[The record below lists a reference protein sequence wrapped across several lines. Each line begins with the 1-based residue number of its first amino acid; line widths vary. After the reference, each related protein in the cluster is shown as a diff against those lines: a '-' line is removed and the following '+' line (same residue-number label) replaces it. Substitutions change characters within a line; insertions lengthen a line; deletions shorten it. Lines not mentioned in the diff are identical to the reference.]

1 MLRKNLVI
9 LPHHASALDMTAIR
23 AWGTPVILETRSL
36 YADETERFDRIAAS
50 VPDFLNNFRY
60 NPERDFVLLG
70 GDRAIVGIVQ
80 AEIAARYGRMR
91 MLKWDNHN
99 QAYYEVWWR
108 VKQS

>member
-9 LPHHASALDMTAIR
+9 LPHHASALDLDAIH
-23 AWGTPVILETRSL
+23 AWGEPVTLERKSI

-50 VPDFLNNFRY
+50 VPDFLTNCKY
-60 NPERDFVLLG
+60 DPDEDFVLLG
-70 GDRAIVGIVQ
+70 GDRAIVGIVM
-80 AEIAARYGRMR
+80 AEIAAKFGRMR

-99 QAYYEVWWR
+99 HSYYEVWWR